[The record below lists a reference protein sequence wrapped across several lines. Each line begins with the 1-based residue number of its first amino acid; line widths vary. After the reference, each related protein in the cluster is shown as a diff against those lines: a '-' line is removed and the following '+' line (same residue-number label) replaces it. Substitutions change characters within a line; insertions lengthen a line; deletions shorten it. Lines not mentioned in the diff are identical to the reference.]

1 MRAASAALFFCAT
14 ADPAGRVEEEPDAV
28 AERFERCEPCGR
40 RETQRGFGAYRE
52 ISAVSLLSPTDF
64 NSIVKSVVRTI
75 WPTLLRAMGVAN
87 PPSHAHFE
95 DVTLT
100 QIAEHRA
107 DQVLVYDPP
116 DVPSRGAHYFEY
128 AVAPP
133 DRETL
138 LGWIYKRCCLEKQLG
153 CPVVLVAVYLWQG
166 RRRTFPDRMFT
177 EVLGATDDMG
187 FTKLEIWKLRD
198 RILSGELRELAP
210 FLVLCGEDPPEQS
223 LVSAR
228 ELIIQGDLPAA
239 TKSLLIGATAAVALR
254 RLPLELVM
262 SVLSREVS
270 MLKEIPL
277 IQEWLRE
284 REEIGVAKGRDQ
296 GRLEAARMILIEVAE
311 PRLGV
316 PSPQIASRIA
326 ECADLQ
332 RLIRVTAEISQF
344 ETWDEI
350 FPENGEPPSG

>member
-1 MRAASAALFFCAT
+1 M
-14 ADPAGRVEEEPDAV
+14 
-28 AERFERCEPCGR
+28 
-40 RETQRGFGAYRE
+40 
-52 ISAVSLLSPTDF
+52 SLLSPTDF

-210 FLVLCGEDPPEQS
+210 FLVLCEEDPPEQS

-228 ELIIQGDLPAA
+228 ELIIQGDLPAT

-254 RLPLELVM
+254 RLTLELVM

-284 REEIGVAKGRDQ
+284 REEIGVAKGLDQGIAIGLDKGIVLGRDE

-311 PRLGV
+311 PRLGA